1 MKPRVAISLG
11 DPCGIA
17 PEVIVR
23 ALGEPRVRETL
34 TPLVF
39 GDEAIWRRA
48 IDLTGVDPDLPFVR
62 PHQIPEDR
70 SVGAVVTVTDLGHAA
85 APYGGETEASAR
97 AQLGY
102 LDAAVEAA
110 IRGDADALC
119 TGPVTKSAV
128 AKVEPTFRGH
138 TEFLRDRYAVPR
150 VAMMLA
156 GPKLRVVLVTTHVAV
171 RDVADR
177 ITEEAVVETTRLAHR
192 ALREWFDI
200 PEPQIAVCGLNPHAG
215 EGGHFG
221 REDLEVIAP
230 ALERLREEGLLVRGP
245 VAADSA
251 MPRAVEGRY
260 DVVVAM
266 FHDQGLAPI
275 KTLHFDEAVNV
286 TLGLPIPRTS
296 PDHGSALDIA
306 GTGRARPGA
315 MIASLL
321 LAARLA
327 A

>member
-11 DPCGIA
+11 DPCGIG

-23 ALGEPRVRETL
+23 ALCEPRVREAL
-34 TPLVF
+34 VPLVF
-39 GDEAIWRRA
+39 GDEAVWRRA
-48 IDLTGVDPDLPFVR
+48 VELTGADPGLPFVR
-62 PHQIPEDR
+62 AHQIPEDR
-70 SVGAVVTVTDLGHAA
+70 SQGGVVTVTDLGHAA

-102 LDAAVEAA
+102 LDAAVEAV
-110 IRGDADALC
+110 IRGDADALT

-128 AKVEPTFRGH
+128 AKIDPHFRGH
-138 TEFLRDRYAVPR
+138 TEFLRERYAVPR

-171 RDVADR
+171 REVADL
-177 ITEEAVVETTRLAHR
+177 ITEEAVVETTRLACR
-192 ALREWFDI
+192 ALERWFDVAA
-200 PEPQIAVCGLNPHAG
+200 PRIAICGLNPHAG

-221 REDLEVIAP
+221 REELEVIAP
-230 ALERLREEGLLVRGP
+230 AVERLKEEGLAVRGP
-245 VAADSA
+245 VAADAA

-260 DVVVAM
+260 DAVVAM
-266 FHDQGLAPI
+266 FHDQGLAPV

-306 GTGRARPGA
+306 GKGTARAGA
-315 MIASLL
+315 MCASLL
-321 LAARLA
+321 MAARLA
-327 A
+327 G